1 MNIEEMR
8 KKKKELGYT
17 NAMIAEKTGLSIGAV
32 QKYFSGET
40 SSPRYDTIMKL
51 SKLFRPDVDEVIERW
66 KQNGSKLPDHVA
78 DSAGA
83 DRVNE
88 LAVDFYSV
96 KSKEEKD
103 ASRGNRVMITHQIV
117 LDEESRKKWPRQGE
131 YTIDDYNALPD
142 DVRVELIDGVIYDMT
157 APTVTHQTLALETA
171 LRFRECIKKHDM
183 PCRAVIA
190 PLDVRLD
197 EDNKTVVQP
206 DVVVY
211 CGKDRAEDQK
221 LWIPELTVEVLSPST
236 RKKDLTIKLEKYSQ
250 AGVREYW
257 IVDPENE
264 KVLVYDFASETYP
277 KIYDFTDKVPVGLS
291 GGICEIDFSE
301 IKDELEESAEL
312 LPHLFG

>member
-1 MNIEEMR
+1 MTIEQMKER
-8 KKKKELGYT
+8 KIELGLT
-17 NAMIAEKTGLSIGAV
+17 CEMIAEASGVPLGTV
-32 QKYFSGET
+32 QKIFGGIT
-40 SSPRYDTIMKL
+40 KAPRKQTI
-51 SKLFRPDVDEVIERW
+51 EAIERILRPGEAGIPTLMAAE
-66 KQNGSKLPDHVA
+66 QPDSGPGQA
-78 DSAGA
+78 TYASCQS
-83 DRVNE
+83 RPE
-88 LAVDFYSV
+88 LAFREPPVQYAAAR
-96 KSKEEKD
+96 KEPLH
-103 ASRGNRVMITHQIV
+103 T
-117 LDEESRKKWPRQGE
+117 L
-131 YTIDDYNALPD
+131 DDYYALPD
-142 DVRVELIDGVIYDMT
+142 DQRVELIDGVIYDMT

-221 LWIPELTVEVLSPST
+221 LWIPELTVEVMSPST